1 MEVKKYNEFYIAEN
15 LDLDKLSAK
24 LTEDYKDLKSDLI
37 DIINDTMEET
47 SDESIKNEDLLSF
60 IDEYISKGKDSNLLD
75 GLIED
80 NDIFN
85 FYLKHQ
91 SDIDELL
98 NSSKYMDKTPKENN
112 VFSLYDVIMDGT
124 KESIIEVFKL
134 LKKELQ

>member
-15 LDLDKLSAK
+15 LDLDKLNAK
-24 LTEDYKDLKSDLI
+24 LTEDYKDLKADLI

-60 IDEYISKGKDSNLLD
+60 IDEYISKGKDANLLD

-134 LKKELQ
+134 LKNELQ

>member
-15 LDLDKLSAK
+15 LDLDKLNAK

-60 IDEYISKGKDSNLLD
+60 IDEYISKGKDANLLD

-98 NSSKYMDKTPKENN
+98 NSSNYMDKTPKENN